1 MNSTVEICPMCD
13 EGTLSTA
20 THALDVNH
28 RGQTIR
34 VGGLA
39 HSVCSECGADPVL
52 PDQARRNHAIISDAR
67 RANDDL
73 LTGAQIRAIRA
84 KLSLSQARASELFG
98 GGANAFSKYERGEVA
113 QSVPM
118 DRLLRLA
125 NAFPLVLEFLTA
137 MQEPH
142 EAAVR
147 EHRNE
152 FWISRQR
159 VTGGD
164 ELRKMTEISSV
175 MCGGTVVDFQGYRRR
190 AA

>member
-1 MNSTVEICPMCD
+1 MNSTVRICPICD
-13 EGTLSTA
+13 EGTLRTS

-34 VGGLA
+34 VDGLV

-52 PDQARRNHAIISDAR
+52 PDQARRNHTIIADAR
-67 RANDDL
+67 RATEGL
-73 LTGAQIRAIRA
+73 LTSTQIRAIRT

-118 DRLLRLA
+118 DRLLRVA
-125 NAFPLVLEFLTA
+125 NTFPWVLEFLTVI
-137 MQEPH
+137 QEPQ
-142 EAAVR
+142 EAGALER
-147 EHRNE
+147 RNE
-152 FWISRQR
+152 LWVSRQK

-164 ELRKMTEISSV
+164 ELRKLTEISSV
-175 MCGGTVVDFQGYRRR
+175 MRGGTVIDFQAYHRR